1 MLDFSV
7 IGRNLDYLLLG
18 QTADRVL
25 GGLTLTLVMA
35 VAAGVLALAVGIT
48 LALAAWRFPGW
59 MRRLLFLWADLI
71 RGIPLILV
79 IFWLNFLLPA
89 LLGGDLPSAL
99 TVILAL
105 AWFTSAAVMYSTLA
119 AIEALPAGQ
128 LEAARAAGFSDA
140 QTLRF
145 VLLPQALRNLLPSY
159 VGLLVSLIKDTS
171 LAFIINVPELTTVA
185 GQVNSREQ
193 VYPVEIFLFLTLI
206 YFVLCEGLSLGASAL
221 ARRPEHSPQ
230 KWIPVLRKRMRQPKS
245 LERGHTTAGSVS
257 SGRPS
262 KRSGPSAA
270 TQSGG
275 ATPSTNSAMMRPAA
289 GEVMKPLA
297 LESATNKPGTAL
309 SPSTGCMSGVTE

>member
-35 VAAGVLALAVGIT
+35 ITAAVLALAAGIM
-48 LALAAWRFPGW
+48 LALVAWRFSGW
-59 MRRLLFLWADLI
+59 TRRLLFLWADLI

-79 IFWLNFLLPA
+79 IFWLYFLLPV

-128 LEAARAAGFSDA
+128 LEAARAAGFSEA

-145 VLLPQALRNLLPSY
+145 ILVPQALRNLVPSY

-193 VYPVEIFLFLTLI
+193 VYPVEIFLFLTLV
-206 YFVLCEGLSLGASAL
+206 YFVLCEGLSLSASAL
-221 ARRPEHSPQ
+221 ARRLKREGRQHST
-230 KWIPVLRKRMRQPKS
+230 V
-245 LERGHTTAGSVS
+245 
-257 SGRPS
+257 SGRSLRVP
-262 KRSGPSAA
+262 G
-270 TQSGG
+270 
-275 ATPSTNSAMMRPAA
+275 N
-289 GEVMKPLA
+289 PLA
-297 LESATNKPGTAL
+297 ENP
-309 SPSTGCMSGVTE
+309 

>member
-35 VAAGVLALAVGIT
+35 ITAGALAVATGIT
-48 LALAAWRFPGW
+48 LAVLAWRFPGW
-59 MRRLLFLWADLI
+59 TRRLLFLWADLI

-79 IFWLNFLLPA
+79 IFWLYFLLPA

-105 AWFTSAAVMYSTLA
+105 AWFTSAAVMYTTLA

-128 LEAARAAGFSDA
+128 LEAARAAGFSEA
-140 QTLRF
+140 QTLHLI
-145 VLLPQALRNLLPSY
+145 LLPQALRNLVPSY

-193 VYPVEIFLFLTLI
+193 VYPVEIFLFLTLV

-221 ARRPEHSPQ
+221 ARR
-230 KWIPVLRKRMRQPKS
+230 LRHGQ
-245 LERGHTTAGSVS
+245 TTAGSVS

-270 TQSGG
+270 TQPG
-275 ATPSTNSAMMRPAA
+275 AAAPSASSAMMRPAA

-297 LESATNKPGTAL
+297 LDSATNRPGTAV

>member
-7 IGRNLDYLLLG
+7 IARNLDYLLLG

-25 GGLTLTLVMA
+25 GGLTLTLAMA
-35 VAAGVLALAVGIT
+35 VAAAVLALTVGI
-48 LALAAWRFPGW
+48 ALAVLAWRHPGW
-59 MRRLLFLWADLI
+59 TRLLLFLWADVI

-79 IFWLNFLLPA
+79 IFWLYFLLPA

-105 AWFTSAAVMYSTLA
+105 AWFTSAAVMYTTLA

-140 QTLRF
+140 QALRLI
-145 VLLPQALRNLLPSY
+145 LLPQALRNLVPSY

-193 VYPVEIFLFLTLI
+193 VYPVEIFLFLTAV

-221 ARRPEHSPQ
+221 ARR
-230 KWIPVLRKRMRQPKS
+230 LRREGRNS
-245 LERGHTTAGSVS
+245 HTTAGSFS

-262 KRSGPSAA
+262 KRPGPSAA

-275 ATPSTNSAMMRPAA
+275 VTPSTNSAMMRPAA

-297 LESATNKPGTAL
+297 LESATIRPGTAV